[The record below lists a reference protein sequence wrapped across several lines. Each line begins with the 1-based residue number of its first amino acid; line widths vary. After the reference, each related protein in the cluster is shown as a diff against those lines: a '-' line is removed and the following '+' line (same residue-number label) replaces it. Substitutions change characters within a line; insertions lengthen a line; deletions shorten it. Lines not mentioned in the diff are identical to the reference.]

1 MAAHGAID
9 GGHVAIVANVI
20 ARGAVVGTTASL
32 TSNTHVDIL
41 RTLANGGVKVFGS
54 SMTSLQLWLLCL
66 MTPQVHTRQTVQ
78 LQVARSDVMNA
89 ACAAFLVMPKVR
101 RFDVLF
107 LNENGEGDGI
117 RREWLKMAV
126 AVATNPD
133 RGLFSVYGGGNMCY
147 PNALSVSAGTNTL
160 EFQMIGKLCGY
171 ALFYRE
177 PYVRASHALFIRS
190 HSLRSPYSLT
200 CLFVCFCFL
209 SAKIIFWL
217 VATQTSPL
225 NRRRR
230 ASHGSLAVNL
240 PLAFVKVVFGYDVTV
255 EDMKDVNPDEYR
267 HKLAFIRDYTSAT
280 ELNEYWQETLDLPPL
295 TFAVHARENPLA
307 CKRLKQDLVPLKP
320 GGEQIL
326 VNGANK
332 AEYLQL
338 YTEYRL
344 RGEIA
349 AQLRAFRTGVSAFFP
364 PGFLP
369 FLQNEASAEDLHALM
384 CGTCTIDVAEWKA
397 ASVYMGNMPET
408 QIEWFWEAVTAMS
421 QTVRTRLLVFITG
434 NSKVPAT
441 GMANLMAY
449 GGNKTPFALRL
460 IAGGGD
466 RLPTAHTCFNMLD
479 MPAYPNYSTLRD
491 KLALAIHECQ
501 GFDEAAVRT

>member
-1 MAAHGAID
+1 M
-9 GGHVAIVANVI
+9 
-20 ARGAVVGTTASL
+20 
-32 TSNTHVDIL
+32 
-41 RTLANGGVKVFGS
+41 
-54 SMTSLQLWLLCL
+54 
-66 MTPQVHTRQTVQ
+66 
-78 LQVARSDVMNA
+78 
-89 ACAAFLVMPKVR
+89 
-101 RFDVLF
+101 
-107 LNENGEGDGI
+107 
-117 RREWLKMAV
+117 
-126 AVATNPD
+126 
-133 RGLFSVYGGGNMCY
+133 
-147 PNALSVSAGTNTL
+147 
-160 EFQMIGKLCGY
+160 
-171 ALFYRE
+171 
-177 PYVRASHALFIRS
+177 
-190 HSLRSPYSLT
+190 
-200 CLFVCFCFL
+200 
-209 SAKIIFWL
+209 
-217 VATQTSPL
+217 
-225 NRRRR
+225 
-230 ASHGSLAVNL
+230 
-240 PLAFVKVVFGYDVTV
+240 AFVKVVFGYDVTV

-267 HKLAFIRDYTSAT
+267 HKLAFIRDYTSPT
-280 ELNEYWQETLDLPPL
+280 ELNEYWQDTLDLPPL

-307 CKRLKQDLVPLKP
+307 CKRLKQDMVPLKP

-326 VNGANK
+326 VNEANK

-344 RGEIA
+344 KDEIA

-369 FLQNEASAEDLHALM
+369 FLRNEASAEDLHALM
-384 CGTCTIDVAEWKA
+384 CGTCTIDMAEWKA